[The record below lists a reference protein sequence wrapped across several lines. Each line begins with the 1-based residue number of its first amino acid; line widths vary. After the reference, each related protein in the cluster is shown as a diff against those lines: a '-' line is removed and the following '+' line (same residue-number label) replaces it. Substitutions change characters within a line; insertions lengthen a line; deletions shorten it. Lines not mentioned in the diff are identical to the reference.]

1 MTIVRVDPFVRS
13 FGRCGTLLVPIHA
26 LRSALRVVE
35 QVFPTLLEEQDFL
48 GKPERWSK
56 MLALAPAKA
65 RTSLHDEWMEDADKS
80 SLHRW
85 RRLKNDLSKVCS
97 ARALWYRILL
107 I

>member
-1 MTIVRVDPFVRS
+1 MCSFVRSFVRS
-13 FGRCGTLLVPIHA
+13 FGRFGTLLVPAHA

-48 GKPERWSK
+48 GKPERWGR

-65 RTSLHDEWMEDADKS
+65 RTGLHDEWTENADKS

-85 RRLKNDLSKVCS
+85 KRLKNDLSKVCS
-97 ARALWYRILL
+97 ARAQWYRIF
-107 I
+107 